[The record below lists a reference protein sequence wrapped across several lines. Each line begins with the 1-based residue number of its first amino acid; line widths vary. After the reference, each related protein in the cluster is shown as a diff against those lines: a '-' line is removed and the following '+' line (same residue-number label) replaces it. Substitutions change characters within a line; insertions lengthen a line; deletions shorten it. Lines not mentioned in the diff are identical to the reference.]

1 MKGEA
6 MRDYT
11 LRLYSFNELDE
22 EAKEKA
28 IYEMQNRLHEWI
40 GEGELTDV
48 ITYKLEEEIGDSHE
62 LDIQYSL
69 SYCQGDGV
77 ALYGRLYR
85 EQAPALTWPDRVAYV
100 DLVRNQWGYRYSHSN
115 SFNVKASD
123 EHDEPVNLAGTVI
136 EQQLRDLCKDLERAG
151 YKYMEAYTSRESA
164 ISYIADNYADDF
176 LLTGR
181 VASRVGIVYEEASA

>member
-1 MKGEA
+1 

-22 EAKEKA
+22 QGKEKA
-28 IYEMQNRLHEWI
+28 IEEMQNRLHEWI
-40 GEGELTDV
+40 GEEELTDV

-62 LDIQYSL
+62 LEIQYSL

-85 EQAPALTWPDRVAYV
+85 EQGPALTWPDRVAYV

-115 SFNVKASD
+115 SFNVEAGD
-123 EHDEPVNLAGTVI
+123 EHDEPVDLSGTVI

-151 YKYMEAYTSRESA
+151 YKYMEGATSREAA
-164 ISYIADNYADDF
+164 ISYIVDNYADDF
-176 LLTGR
+176 LPTGR
-181 VASRVGIVYEEASA
+181 VASRVGIVYEEEGVSA